1 MKTIIHH
8 HTILDDVNFLTAL
21 NQYSCTPSGDPFV
34 VIKTA
39 FAAGVPTLYA
49 FNQFS
54 CLDIVALRAG
64 ITWKCGKKLKPIAR
78 QGIPPWAGAA
88 TDFLYRLG
96 PAQLRLGLWYYF
108 VASEVTHFLARW
120 TSMLYVQQGCTA
132 PPDGA
137 CSVPASIGAFGVLFP
152 LGSNYVTALNACHTS
167 CGTCSGRD
175 ISVFAGCQ
183 VTIIPM
189 VSWKPALPDEPPSNL
204 TVQVIAK
211 ASGDVVASLSTNAN
225 ADTGAGNG
233 YVFAPN
239 LHGGLLATEVF
250 NVLVLN
256 PGPGIIIQTEVSLT
270 IQWSGYKSEV
280 VPAGCIP
287 KPAHL

>member
-1 MKTIIHH
+1 MRTIIHH
-8 HTILDDVNFLTAL
+8 HTILDDINFLTAL

-96 PAQLRLGLWYYF
+96 PAQVRLGLWYYF
-108 VASEVTHFLARW
+108 IASEVTHFLARW
-120 TSMLYVQQGCTA
+120 TSMLYVQQGCDV
-132 PPDGA
+132 PPEGA
-137 CSVPASIGAFGVLFP
+137 CSVPAVISPFGVLFP
-152 LGSNYVTALNACHTS
+152 EGQAIATALTSCNTS
-167 CGTCSGRD
+167 CGQCSGRD
-175 ISVFAGCQ
+175 ISVFAGCS
-183 VTIIPM
+183 VNIIPM
-189 VSWKPALPDEPPSNL
+189 ITWHPALPSEPPSTV

-211 ASGDVVASLSTNAN
+211 GSGEVFASLQNVSNSE
-225 ADTGAGNG
+225 TGAGNG

-239 LHGGLLATEVF
+239 LHGGLLATEVY
-250 NVLVLN
+250 NVLVIN
-256 PGPGIIIQTEVSLT
+256 DGPGIIIQGTCSFT

-287 KPAHL
+287 KSAHL

>member
-1 MKTIIHH
+1 MRTIIHH
-8 HTILDDVNFLTAL
+8 HTILDDINFLTAL
-21 NQYSCTPSGDPFV
+21 NQYSCTPTGDPFV

-120 TSMLYVQQGCTA
+120 TSLLYVQQGCTA
-132 PPDGA
+132 PPDGS
-137 CSVPASIGAFGVLFP
+137 CSVQAIMTPFGVLGP
-152 LGSNYVTALNACHTS
+152 GGRSIMTALQGCHTS
-167 CGTCSGRD
+167 CGTCTGRS
-175 ISVFAGCQ
+175 INVFAGCQ

-189 VSWKPALPDEPPSNL
+189 ISWQPFPPGSPGASV
-204 TVQVIAK
+204 TTSVIIQ
-211 ASGDVVASLSTNAN
+211 DTETVVASRTDSYNQEA
-225 ADTGAGNG
+225 GQGRGFVMAGNL
-233 YVFAPN
+233 A
-239 LHGGLLATEVF
+239 GGLAQTVTYNVEVT
-250 NVLVLN
+250 V
-256 PGPGIIIQTEVSLT
+256 GGEGGIIQGECSFT

-287 KPAHL
+287 KSAHL